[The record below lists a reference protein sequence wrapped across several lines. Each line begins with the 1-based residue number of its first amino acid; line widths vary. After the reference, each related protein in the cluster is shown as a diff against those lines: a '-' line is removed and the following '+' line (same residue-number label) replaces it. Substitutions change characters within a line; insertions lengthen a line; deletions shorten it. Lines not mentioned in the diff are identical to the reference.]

1 MIIERRLS
9 LKKLNIYTIALGIIA
24 VIGIYFFGLEKAN
37 AYRKPYYFAPPEVIK
52 YFSFG
57 YNDIYADLL
66 WIRYIQNA
74 DFCRYE
80 QGIPVYDGKTKYKCH
95 KGWAYHMSNAI
106 TELAPR
112 FKKPYVLSSVI
123 MGVIMG
129 DKEGT
134 RLILDK
140 AVERFPD
147 DWDISFHAG
156 HHYLMELNQPYKAAD
171 LLLNAA
177 KRGGPIWLYSL
188 SAKLYSESGRLDVA
202 EKMVMK
208 LIEDDPDSS
217 FIKGFQRRLR
227 EIRALKAK
235 TSN

>member
-1 MIIERRLS
+1 
-9 LKKLNIYTIALGIIA
+9 LKKSQIYTILLGAIA
-24 VIGIYFFGLEKAN
+24 IAGIYFFSFEKTTV
-37 AYRKPYYFAPPEVIK
+37 YRKPYYFAPPEVIK
-52 YFSFG
+52 YFAFG

-80 QGIPVYDGKTKYKCH
+80 QGIPVYDGRMKYKCH

-129 DKEGT
+129 DKEGA

-147 DWDISFHAG
+147 DWNISFHAG
-156 HHYLMELNQPYKAAD
+156 HHYLMELNQPQKAAD
-171 LLLNAA
+171 LLLNSA
-177 KRGGPIWLYSL
+177 KNGGPIWLYSL
-188 SAKLYSESGRLDVA
+188 SAKLYSESGRLNVA
-202 EKMVMK
+202 ERMIIK
-208 LIEDDPDSS
+208 LIEDDPDGS
-217 FIKGFQRRLR
+217 FVTGFKRRLR
-227 EIRALKAK
+227 EIRKLKEK

>member
-1 MIIERRLS
+1 
-9 LKKLNIYTIALGIIA
+9 LKKSGYYTFILVVIAA
-24 VIGIYFFGLEKAN
+24 IGIYFFGLEKRSV
-37 AYRKPYYFAPPEVIK
+37 YRKPYYFAPPEVIK
-52 YFSFG
+52 HFAFG

-66 WIRYIQNA
+66 WVRYIQNA

-80 QGIPVYDGKTKYKCH
+80 QGIPVYDGRTKYKCH

-112 FKKPYVLSSVI
+112 FKRPYILSGVI

-134 RLILDK
+134 RIILDK
-140 AVERFPD
+140 AVDRFPD
-147 DWDISFHAG
+147 DWNVFFHAG
-156 HHYLMELNQPYKAAD
+156 HHYLMELNQPRKAAD

-177 KRGGPIWLYSL
+177 KKGGPIWLYSL

-202 EKMVMK
+202 ERMIMN

-217 FIKGFQRRLR
+217 FINGFKRRLR
-227 EIRALKAK
+227 EIRELKAK
-235 TSN
+235 ASN